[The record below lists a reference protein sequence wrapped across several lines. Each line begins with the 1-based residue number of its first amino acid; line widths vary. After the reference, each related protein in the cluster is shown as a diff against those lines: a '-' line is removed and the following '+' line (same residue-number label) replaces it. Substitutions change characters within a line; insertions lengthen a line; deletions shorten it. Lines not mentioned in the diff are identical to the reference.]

1 MKKAE
6 NALIICTDKRL
17 IGRYERVLREME
29 IDIDIEYV
37 GNRFGANIEA
47 ALNYIDQFREQGKE
61 IIITRGF
68 MAQETVSYTH
78 LTGMTSDEFCDYAL
92 DKCRL
97 ALIPG
102 DAFGDCGKGFVR
114 MSYATSM
121 ENLEKAVACLRELDE
136 DFSK

>member
-47 ALNYIDQFREQGKE
+47 SLNYIDQFREQGKE

-68 MAQETVSYTH
+68 MAQEIRKKLDFKVMEISVSSFDVLSAISVSYTH
-78 LTGMTSDEFCDYAL
+78 LDVYKRQVLACYA
-92 DKCRL
+92 
-97 ALIPG
+97 PG
-102 DAFGDCGKGFVR
+102 KER
-114 MSYATSM
+114 
-121 ENLEKAVACLRELDE
+121 RII
-136 DFSK
+136 